1 MGPICPDNPGFP
13 HRPSLP
19 AWPSGP
25 TGPMALDSKR
35 RQPKVQANMMA
46 T

>member
-35 RQPKVQANMMA
+35 RQPKVQAKMMA